1 MTQTNRAY
9 SLVEV
14 KSLNEEKRTFS
25 GWATTPDSDRVND
38 TINPLGAK
46 FTNPLVL
53 LHQHDSDRPIGSV
66 KFKKPTKSG
75 IEFDAE
81 IPVIKEPGPL
91 KDRVDTAWG
100 EIKSG
105 LVRAV
110 SIGFRPIKYA
120 FMDDGGI
127 DFQEIEIYELSTV
140 SVPANAG
147 ALITGVGK
155 SLDASSLAIIKKFDT
170 GAPAATGNETRPS
183 NVNPPATGKSIKT
196 ISTRPKEGQRNM
208 TIKNVGQQIADLEKL
223 RKEKADAMEA
233 IQAKSTAE
241 ARTKNAEERTQFNE
255 LRDALKALDDEIS
268 DLKDIEAIYTPSA
281 KPVEKGADPAPKPY
295 ERMTPAVKKPEEKG
309 LGFARLAKVKAVA
322 RLDGMTRKEVAEKM
336 YGRDSETYHI
346 VTKSNEVEAGRN
358 ASGNWASDLVSSE
371 GAIAADFA
379 EYLRPSTIIGKF
391 GTGGIPALRQ
401 VPFRKPLILGTGG
414 GTGYWVGEA
423 SPKPMTAF
431 DFDRSTLDPLKC
443 ATIAVLSMEN
453 IRDSSPSSD
462 MIVRD
467 ELRRV
472 LVQLQDVAFIDPTN
486 AGTANVK
493 PASVTNGTYAIPAS
507 SYTDEN
513 DVIQDVRSLV
523 QVFINQNNPA
533 NQAVLLMEEG
543 TAMAAGLILTSLGNR
558 AFPGLGM
565 RGGMLLDLPVITSES
580 VPSGI
585 VAIVNASDI
594 FFGDDGDITV
604 DMSTEASL
612 EMKSVPTQDPT
623 APGTGASLVS
633 LWQNNLVG
641 FRAERTVNWKRR
653 RPRAAA
659 YLTGVAW
666 GGALTIS

>member
-1 MTQTNRAY
+1 MTQTSRAY
-9 SLVEV
+9 SVLSVKDIVERADDYIV
-14 KSLNEEKRTFS
+14 K
-25 GWATTPDSDRVND
+25 GVATTPTSDRADDVVE
-38 TINPLGAK
+38 PLGGEYRL
-46 FTNPLVL
+46 PLPML
-53 LHQHDSDRPIGSV
+53 WQHDSEKPIGNV
-66 KFKKPTKSG
+66 IDAKPTKSG
-75 IEFDAE
+75 IPVTIS
-81 IPVIKEPGPL
+81 IPKVKEQGVL
-91 KDRVDTAWG
+91 RDRIEEAVQSIRYRLVT
-100 EIKSG
+100 G
-105 LVRAV
+105 L
-110 SIGFRPIKYA
+110 SIGFRALENGVELLKT
-120 FMDDGGI
+120 GGLR
-127 DFQEIEIYELSTV
+127 FTRWEWLELSLVT
-140 SVPANAG
+140 VPANAE
-147 ALITGVGK
+147 ATITN
-155 SLDASSLAIIKKFDT
+155 IKKFDT
-170 GAPAATGNETRPS
+170 DAPAATGNGARPS
-183 NVNPPATGKSIKT
+183 NANPPATGKSIKT

-241 ARTKNAEERTQFNE
+241 ARTKNADERTQFNE
-255 LRDALKALDDEIS
+255 LRDALKALDDEIA
-268 DLKDIEAIYTPSA
+268 DLKDIEAMYAPSA
-281 KPVEKGADPAPKPY
+281 KPVEKSADTAPKPY